1 MKKGILRKFMFLSGL
16 FLLLLSGNETP
27 VCAAGEYQ
35 YMAADG
41 TEYTYNASGVL
52 TAVSGASGAID
63 LCEVAEDAGQ
73 HGIVL
78 NSIGQMV
85 FMEMPVTSVNLPAS
99 IQVIEESAFW
109 GCNALEEVTYEEG
122 CALGTIGSRAFRSDE
137 VLTDFHQKG
146 TEASGVFDL
155 PEGLKTIGGDAFSGT
170 MPEEIRI
177 PSTLTTFGGGAASY
191 CGVLTTVTFAKRDGG
206 KKLRIGEGAFCDSG
220 LRAITIPPEVT
231 QIATAAFLRCHD
243 LTEVYLPE
251 TIEFISEGAF
261 QETGLTEILI
271 PAGCKTIQKDAVPMG
286 TVIYGKEGSA
296 AQSYAQENGL
306 SFRVMADGTEAAES
320 TEEQMEEKPTAGS
333 TEEWSEEKLTE
344 EPTEEKPT
352 AGSTEERTGEKST
365 AGSTEEPTEE
375 KPPTERT
382 EEKPA
387 IEQTEKS
394 AVMDEEKSDGL
405 KKGAKVTVGGAVYR
419 VTGKETVAF
428 LKPKRKSI
436 KKLVIPDTVQAGSV
450 EYRVTEVAQKAC
462 YGLKKLKRVKVGK
475 YVRVIRKQAFQ
486 NCKSLK
492 TVMFGRYL
500 KSVGKNC
507 FNGDSRLVMMDMR
520 VCIDFKK
527 AGKRCLP
534 LPKQRQAKFTIK
546 VPAGYEKEFRK
557 IFSRI

>member
-1 MKKGILRKFMFLSGL
+1 M
-16 FLLLLSGNETP
+16 
-27 VCAAGEYQ
+27 
-35 YMAADG
+35 
-41 TEYTYNASGVL
+41 
-52 TAVSGASGAID
+52 
-63 LCEVAEDAGQ
+63 
-73 HGIVL
+73 
-78 NSIGQMV
+78 
-85 FMEMPVTSVNLPAS
+85 
-99 IQVIEESAFW
+99 
-109 GCNALEEVTYEEG
+109 
-122 CALGTIGSRAFRSDE
+122 
-137 VLTDFHQKG
+137 
-146 TEASGVFDL
+146 
-155 PEGLKTIGGDAFSGT
+155 
-170 MPEEIRI
+170 
-177 PSTLTTFGGGAASY
+177 
-191 CGVLTTVTFAKRDGG
+191 
-206 KKLRIGEGAFCDSG
+206 
-220 LRAITIPPEVT
+220 
-231 QIATAAFLRCHD
+231 
-243 LTEVYLPE
+243 
-251 TIEFISEGAF
+251 
-261 QETGLTEILI
+261 
-271 PAGCKTIQKDAVPMG
+271 
-286 TVIYGKEGSA
+286 
-296 AQSYAQENGL
+296 
-306 SFRVMADGTEAAES
+306 
-320 TEEQMEEKPTAGS
+320 
-333 TEEWSEEKLTE
+333 
-344 EPTEEKPT
+344 EEKPT